1 MNKGELIEMVAN
13 ETKAPK
19 SQAERWVNSTL
30 EGIQK
35 GLKKDKK
42 VQLVGFGTFA
52 IKTRKARKGRN
63 PKTGEEIQIKASKT
77 VAFKVGKDWKESL

>member
-1 MNKGELIEMVAN
+1 MNKGELIEIVATEN
-13 ETKAPK
+13 KTPK

-30 EGIQK
+30 DGIQK

-77 VAFKVGKDWKESL
+77 VAFKVGKDWKDSL

>member
-52 IKTRKARKGRN
+52 IKQRKARKGRN

-77 VAFKVGKDWKESL
+77 VAFKVGKDWKDSL

>member
-13 ETKAPK
+13 ESKSPK

-42 VQLVGFGTFA
+42 VQLVGFGTFS

-63 PKTGEEIQIKASKT
+63 PKTGEEIQIKATKT
-77 VAFKVGKDWKESL
+77 VAFKVGKDWKTSL